1 MLHND
6 PLICMRKDPEW
17 VRIIRAILLRIWA
30 FVTGH
35 LLFLY
40 EKKEYIE
47 PCKKKKR
54 ALLLMHLIL
63 RFQLHLII
71 CCQITTAFA
80 LYCMV

>member
-6 PLICMRKDPEW
+6 PLVCMRKDPEW

-47 PCKKKKR
+47 PCKKKR

>member
-6 PLICMRKDPEW
+6 PLVCMRKDPEW

-47 PCKKKKR
+47 PCIKKKE
-54 ALLLMHLIL
+54 
-63 RFQLHLII
+63 
-71 CCQITTAFA
+71 
-80 LYCMV
+80 LYY